1 MTENY
6 ERCKKAIM
14 KWRQNPANM
23 QRTLEINKIYK
34 RKYDSWKKAS
44 KCYLAILL

>member
-14 KWRQNPANM
+14 KWRQNETNM
-23 QRTLEINKIYK
+23 QRIRAINARSIRYRRECKIY
-34 RKYDSWKKAS
+34 
-44 KCYLAILL
+44 LQILL